1 MGLDDG
7 EGTIGQMKR
16 RGRRGMRKDKEEGEE
31 GPEGR
36 WLCSGK
42 YWTIKHELVTIY
54 VRQKKNSQKGP
65 SPPLKKK
72 RGQDLHLYVEKRR
85 KILK

>member
-1 MGLDDG
+1 M
-7 EGTIGQMKR
+7 Q
-16 RGRRGMRKDKEEGEE
+16 KDKEEGEE

-54 VRQKKNSQKGP
+54 VRPKKKLSKRPFPPPQKKG
-65 SPPLKKK
+65 
-72 RGQDLHLYVEKRR
+72 GQDLHLYVEKRR